1 MKAEK
6 KDQHKSHIIS
16 TITSHPFRLKYREV
30 LITFG
35 TVCSIQNC
43 IQYTCP
49 EGKKSANISITIL
62 VSIKTT
68 FPLCAGR
75 DTQQPGGGAGP
86 APGEPAPPGGAPEA
100 RRQGKRSGRSRVRSL
115 LQENQHLQEELQK
128 LAANMRVTITMAQG
142 SIPSPGEPASTLKE
156 QLFKSL
162 MLGWR
167 TSTLPKNT
175 FSAQVA
181 SLQNHKLN

>member
-1 MKAEK
+1 MKKRENNQFQWK
-6 KDQHKSHIIS
+6 LKRKTS
-16 TITSHPFRLKYREV
+16 TKAILYLPLHPIHSGSNIGRFWLLYFWDSVQYTE
-30 LITFG
+30 L
-35 TVCSIQNC
+35 
-43 IQYTCP
+43 YTCP

-75 DTQQPGGGAGP
+75 DAQQPGGGAGP

-128 LAANMRVTITMAQG
+128 LAANMRVTITMA
-142 SIPSPGEPASTLKE
+142 
-156 QLFKSL
+156 
-162 MLGWR
+162 
-167 TSTLPKNT
+167 
-175 FSAQVA
+175 
-181 SLQNHKLN
+181 